1 MNKLPIDRVIRL
13 VGVVFICS
21 LMFACGDSGDDESSS
36 LQPTLTSLWDN
47 LLTGCGVN
55 CHSPNAADGSELGP
69 DMSTKANF
77 YANVVGKSVTAD
89 YPNWA
94 GLKTGDCN
102 NINFITP
109 GNANES
115 TLTAALILSISDSL
129 ATAQSCVTAY
139 NFHDVNNQAISDQ
152 ELQNALITW
161 INNGAQNN

>member
-1 MNKLPIDRVIRL
+1 MNKFPIDRVIRL
-13 VGVVFICS
+13 VCVVFFCALMYACS
-21 LMFACGDSGDDESSS
+21 DSGDGGSPSVE
-36 LQPTLTSLWDN
+36 PTLTSLWDN

-77 YANVVGKSVTAD
+77 YANVVGKSVTND

-94 GLKTGDCN
+94 ALKTGDCN
-102 NINFITP
+102 NVNFIMP

-115 TLTAALILSISDSL
+115 TLAAALILSISDSL
-129 ATAQSCVTAY
+129 AAAQSCTTAY
-139 NFHDVNNQAISDQ
+139 NYHDVNSQAISDD
-152 ELQNALITW
+152 ELKNALINW